1 MIGLV
6 GDCAKT
12 QCYNDGLCHVLQSG
26 RQVCIC
32 KEGWAG
38 ADCSI
43 DIDECFAGE
52 LTIIDMIHGICF
64 RLCVNILY
72 IKEPTI

>member
-52 LTIIDMIHGICF
+52 YVKIPKTNNNKKS
-64 RLCVNILY
+64 V
-72 IKEPTI
+72 